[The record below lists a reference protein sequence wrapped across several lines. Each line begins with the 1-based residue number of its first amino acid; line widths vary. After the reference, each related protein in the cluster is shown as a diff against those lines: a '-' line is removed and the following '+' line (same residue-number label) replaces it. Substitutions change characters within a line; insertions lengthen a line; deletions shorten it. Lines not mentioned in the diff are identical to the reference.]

1 MYPDFCFT
9 YLAKFIRLPQIR
21 DVDIFGRED
30 MILFKNTKYSKMPL
44 TDEPIMNFFISNKS
58 YSKWFKKDYNLLFS
72 TSIVDIPES
81 LTKCE
86 KLFDKNVLPI
96 KKLVKD
102 IGDLNNLTIKETKNF
117 FLYDDSNLI
126 SNTFFTELNKK
137 IQAYGFI
144 SLLSNNSDERLI
156 TSKNRLKFNV
166 LVDIEK
172 EFLTLQLEDILTPK
186 KIETTD
192 SKIKIFSILATG
204 EMNKKIIDQV
214 IIEGFQDFEQYMK
227 INPINIEISDSEI
240 QTKLLFYSKKYK
252 YRFIVNSLL
261 FSSSI
266 KEDTKAIF
274 ITTNGLNDAK
284 DLLINGKPFRG
295 IGVIYISEIEKWDKI
310 KTNQIGLT

>member
-192 SKIKIFSILATG
+192 SKIKNFSILATG
-204 EMNKKIIDQV
+204 KMNKKIIDQV

-310 KTNQIGLT
+310 KTNQIG